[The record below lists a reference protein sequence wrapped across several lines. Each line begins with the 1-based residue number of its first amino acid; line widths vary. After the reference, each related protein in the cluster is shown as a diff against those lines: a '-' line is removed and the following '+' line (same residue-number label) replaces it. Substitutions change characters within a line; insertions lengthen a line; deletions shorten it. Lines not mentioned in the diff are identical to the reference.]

1 MGAGGRLMNLDPARL
16 AEALAEAREALDAA
30 AARGGRGAG
39 EVEVVVAGKYIAA
52 PAAPALVVAGV
63 RVVGENRLQDLAAK
77 RELVGDALTFDFI
90 GHLQRRKVRDVLR
103 LTRLVHTLDSTR
115 LAEEIAKRAAGP
127 TRVLVECNVAE
138 EPTKGG
144 IVASEIPAFIEDLS
158 VHSSIVVGGLM
169 AMPPEAADPEDNRR
183 HFAALRDL
191 AHDLRRRYDG
201 RHDLSDLSMGT
212 SQDYL
217 VAAEEGATLVRLG
230 RALIDR
236 AQR

>member
-1 MGAGGRLMNLDPARL
+1 MMDLDADRL
-16 AEALAEAREALDAA
+16 AEALTQTREALDAA
-30 AARGGRGAG
+30 AGRAGRGVG

-52 PAAPALVVAGV
+52 SAAPALVAAGV
-63 RVVGENRLQDLAAK
+63 RVVGENRLQDLEAK
-77 RELVGDALTFDFI
+77 REQVGDALIFDFI
-90 GHLQRRKVRDVLR
+90 GHLQRRKVRDVLP
-103 LTRLVHTLDSTR
+103 LTRLIHSVDSMR

-144 IVASEIPAFIEDLS
+144 IVASEIPAFIEELS
-158 VHSSIVVGGLM
+158 VHPNIVVGGLM
-169 AMPPEAADPEDNRR
+169 AMPPEVDDPEDNRR
-183 HFAALRDL
+183 HFAAVRDL
-191 AHDLRRRYDG
+191 ADGLRRRYAG

-230 RALIDR
+230 RGLVDR
-236 AQR
+236 AED